1 MTMKDLEIIHQ
12 LDENRV
18 LDDFYWAQFGF
29 EGDLSMREKILC
41 ITIDDVSRV
50 GVSSF
55 QAKYVCD
62 ALGISVALINHH
74 FGGRNELLAEATVLA
89 YENYVEFLWEAT
101 QAAKSEPKA
110 RLRAWLEESVYRN
123 EQGRGWGAV
132 LNYPTASLEVAT
144 ILESSHQKR
153 MTDLGELNIARLMT
167 LVGDV
172 KKNRVSPADFTA
184 GNIPRTELLKN
195 VAVASLTASIGW
207 SILGLSVWKSG
218 GHFPSGK
225 IREIGILER
234 KVVKDHIDRLIDQI

>member
-1 MTMKDLEIIHQ
+1 MEDFGMIQQ

-18 LDDFYWAQFGF
+18 LDDFYWSRFGF

-41 ITIDDVSRV
+41 VTIDDVSRV

-55 QAKYVCD
+55 QAKDVCE
-62 ALGISVALINHH
+62 ALDISVALINHH

-101 QAAKSEPKA
+101 RNAKPEPKA
-110 RLRAWLEESVYRN
+110 RLRAWLEENVYQN
-123 EQGRGWGAV
+123 ELGRGWGAL
-132 LNYPTASLEVAT
+132 LNYPTASIEVSSVLENV
-144 ILESSHQKR
+144 HRQR
-153 MTDLGELNIARLMT
+153 MTDLSELNLARLMT

-172 KKNRVSPADFTA
+172 KKNRVSEANFTA

-195 VAVASLTASIGW
+195 VANASLAASIGW

-218 GHFPSGK
+218 GHLPSGK
-225 IREIGILER
+225 TREIGILER
-234 KVVKDHIDRLIDQI
+234 QIIKNHIDRLIDQI